1 MSVLIGRAGA
11 VSGRLVAWAA
21 LSAAAGAIAF
31 VAATRVQAPSL
42 ALAVGTAAGI
52 AIGCWM
58 FFSERMERP
67 LIVFLLYLGLL
78 DGFLKL
84 RTNSSSITLG
94 RDAMLYALA
103 IGFLARATLR
113 RQPLRLPPLSGW
125 VLAFV
130 VVVLMQVANPAN
142 TGLLHTLGALRPHL
156 EFVPLFFVGY
166 AMVQTTARLRTFF
179 AVLVVIA
186 VANGL
191 VGLVQLQLS
200 PAQLASWGPG
210 YALRINGNGTGVDAV
225 SGREYV
231 TSTGL
236 SRTRPFGLGD
246 DSGVGAV
253 WGMLALGGA
262 VALLSLGMRHS
273 VSRLALLLCLGP
285 PLAIISGET
294 RSVVIGSVIVLVA
307 YLAFATTSRRL
318 IPTLM
323 ATTAAIAVIAAVI
336 AFVGSSGGSG
346 VFERYLT
353 LTPSKLIASTN
364 QSRGRS
370 FSAIPYLLQHHPLGN
385 GLGGVG
391 PAAGFAGGGSSGS
404 NGETEPGFLIS
415 ELGIP
420 GLLVY
425 YGFNLTLVVL
435 GVARIR
441 RLDPETRMFVGALLA
456 GLIGLL
462 IVGASA
468 ATTATSP
475 SAPFL
480 WFASGA
486 LAYWLTDRRGEDA
499 ARAGSDPLAV

>member
-11 VSGRLVAWAA
+11 VTGRVIAWAG
-21 LSAAAGAIAF
+21 LFAAAGVVAF
-31 VAATRVQAPSL
+31 LAAARVQAPSL
-42 ALAVGTAAGI
+42 ALAFGTAAAI

-67 LIVFLLYLGLL
+67 LIVFMLYLGLL
-78 DGFLKL
+78 DGYLKL

-94 RDAMLYALA
+94 RDALLYALA
-103 IGFLARATLR
+103 VGFLARATLR

-130 VVVLMQVANPAN
+130 VVVLVQVANPAD
-142 TGLLHTLGALRPHL
+142 TGLVHTLGALRPHL

-166 AMVQTTARLRTFF
+166 AMLQTTARLRTFF

-191 VGLVQLQLS
+191 VGLVQLQLT

-210 YALRINGNGTGVDAV
+210 YSFRINGNGVGVDAV

-262 VALLSLGMRHS
+262 VALLSLGVRHS
-273 VSRLALLLCLGP
+273 VSRLSLLLCLGP

-294 RSVVIGSVIVLVA
+294 RSVVIGSIITLLA

-318 IPTLM
+318 IPTM
-323 ATTAAIAVIAAVI
+323 IATAAAVAVIAGVI

-353 LTPSKLIASTN
+353 LSPNKLIATTDR
-364 QSRGRS
+364 SRGRS
-370 FSAIPYLLQHHPLGN
+370 FSAIPDLIAHHPLGN

-391 PAAGFAGGGSSGS
+391 PAAGFAGGGNSGS

-415 ELGIP
+415 ELGVP
-420 GLLVY
+420 GLVVY
-425 YGFNLTLVVL
+425 YGLNLNLLVL
-435 GVARIR
+435 GVRRIR

-480 WFASGA
+480 WFTSGA
-486 LAYWLTDRRGEDA
+486 LAYWLTDRRREDA
-499 ARAGSDPLAV
+499 ARAGSVPAPV